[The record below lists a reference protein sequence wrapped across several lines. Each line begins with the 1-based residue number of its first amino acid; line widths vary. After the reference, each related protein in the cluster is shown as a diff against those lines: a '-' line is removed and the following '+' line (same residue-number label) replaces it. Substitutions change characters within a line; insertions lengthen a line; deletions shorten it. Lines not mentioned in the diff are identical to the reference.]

1 MILERPQ
8 SEESGSRY
16 LSLVPQQGDLAN
28 IFVEQGNRVESFILG
43 LSDEEAMHRYQPE
56 KWSVKEVIGHLIDTE
71 RVCAYRLLCAARGDR
86 TPMASFDEDAYVKAA
101 DYHHSALVNLAEEW
115 KIAREST
122 LSILK
127 NLSASALY
135 NQGTFK
141 DRPQTALTVACVIV
155 GHANHHL
162 NILSERY
169 GIDGR

>member
-86 TPMASFDEDAYVKAA
+86 TPMASFDEDWCELEAMKVRLV
-101 DYHHSALVNLAEEW
+101 ALMGEENTTGSDE
-115 KIAREST
+115 KPS
-122 LSILK
+122 
-127 NLSASALY
+127 
-135 NQGTFK
+135 
-141 DRPQTALTVACVIV
+141 
-155 GHANHHL
+155 
-162 NILSERY
+162 SEK
-169 GIDGR
+169 